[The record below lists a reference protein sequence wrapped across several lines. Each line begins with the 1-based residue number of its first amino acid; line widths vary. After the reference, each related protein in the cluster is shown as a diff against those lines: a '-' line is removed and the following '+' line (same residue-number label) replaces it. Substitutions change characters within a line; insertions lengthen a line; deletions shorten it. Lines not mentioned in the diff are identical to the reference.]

1 MGAANIPF
9 AKPPARVTRRE
20 RLGNPR
26 ERVPPRVRAAV
37 WARDRGR
44 CGQCGRLCD
53 PARGER
59 WEAHRLVPGAVG
71 GRYRLGNIVTLCR
84 ACHRA
89 TLAGAPRNLA
99 EAQARA
105 KIERLSQAAAAYRAA
120 IALRLRS
127 KGA

>member
-9 AKPPARVTRRE
+9 AKPPARMTRRE

-26 ERVPPRVRAAV
+26 ERMPPRVRAAV

-44 CGQCGRLCD
+44 CGQCGHVCD
-53 PARGER
+53 PADGEH

-71 GRYRLGNIVTLCR
+71 GHYRLRNIVTLCR

-99 EAQARA
+99 EARARA
-105 KIERLSQAAAAYRAA
+105 KLERLGRAAATHRE
-120 IALRLRS
+120 RLGSR
-127 KGA
+127 